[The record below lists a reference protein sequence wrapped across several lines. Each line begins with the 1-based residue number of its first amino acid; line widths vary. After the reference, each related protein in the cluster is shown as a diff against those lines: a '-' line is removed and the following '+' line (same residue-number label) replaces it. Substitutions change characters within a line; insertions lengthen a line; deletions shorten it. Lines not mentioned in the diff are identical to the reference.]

1 MVSSAVPLRAQAA
14 RLPGLDLLRAT
25 AICWVLLYH
34 LAVVGLIPRQ
44 LWIVRFGWMGVDLFF
59 VLSGFLIAGQLLR
72 PWARGQ
78 RPSLRRFF
86 TRRLLR
92 TIPAYW
98 AVLAVYAL
106 FPMVREAPH
115 LQPLWVF
122 LSFTQNLFLGDQP
135 NAFSHAW
142 SLSVEEQFYL
152 VLPLILLLLAMR
164 PNAKVAIGLM
174 AAILVLGI
182 GLRAW
187 LWLHEVASH
196 GYMRLIYYPTYS
208 RLDDL
213 LAGVAAAAVKVFRP
227 QVWRRLTARPNLLL
241 ALGAAGVVGSSFVFG
256 GQIAGFLGASLGY
269 PLLALSL
276 ALLVVAGGDAGSVIG
291 RRALP
296 GAGAVAAASYSLYL
310 SHKMV
315 FHAVAVGLIPIPAA
329 WRGLDPLIAVVLA
342 APVGAALY
350 FAVERPFLKLRDR
363 LDGPS
368 RGSLARAPVLA
379 PAEPQARPHR
389 AVVLNSAPSREDEDA

>member
-1 MVSSAVPLRAQAA
+1 PTRTQAA
-14 RLPGLDLLRAT
+14 RLPGLDLLRAA
-25 AICWVLLYH
+25 AIGWVMLYH
-34 LAVVGLIPRQ
+34 LAVVGLISRE
-44 LWIVRFGWMGVDLFF
+44 LWLVRFGWMGVDLFF

-86 TRRLLR
+86 SRRLLR

-122 LSFTQNLFLGDQP
+122 LSFTQNLFLGDRP

-152 VLPLILLLLAMR
+152 MLPLILLLLAIR

-187 LWLHEVASH
+187 FWLHEVAPS
-196 GYMRLIYYPTYS
+196 GQPDGMPYMRLIYYPTYS
-208 RLDDL
+208 RLDGL

-227 QVWRRLTARPNLLL
+227 QTWRRLAARPNLLL
-241 ALGAAGVVGSSFVFG
+241 VLGAAGVVGSSFVFG
-256 GQIAGFLGASLGY
+256 GQIAGLLGASLGY
-269 PLLALSL
+269 PMLALSL
-276 ALLVVAGGDAGSVIG
+276 VLMVVAGGEAGSVIG

-296 GAGAVAAASYSLYL
+296 GAAAVATVSYSLYL

-329 WRGLDPLIAVVLA
+329 WRGLEPLLALVLA

-350 FAVERPFLKLRDR
+350 FTVERPFLKLRDR
-363 LDGPS
+363 LEGPS
-368 RGSLARAPVLA
+368 RSSLAPAPAAVLA
-379 PAEPQARPHR
+379 PAEP
-389 AVVLNSAPSREDEDA
+389 